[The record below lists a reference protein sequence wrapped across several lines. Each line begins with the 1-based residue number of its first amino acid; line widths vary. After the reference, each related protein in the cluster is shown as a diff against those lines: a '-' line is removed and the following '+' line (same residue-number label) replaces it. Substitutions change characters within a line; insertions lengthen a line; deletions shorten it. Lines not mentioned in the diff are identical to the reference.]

1 LPQPIRRAHTARQF
15 SRIGSRAGL
24 EAALSLRKVKLNKRK
39 RSAMSL
45 RSDAY
50 IDGKWR
56 SGAKRFPVFNPATQE
71 PIAEVPDLGAAETE
85 EAITA
90 AHRAF
95 PAWAAKSAKERAGVM
110 RAWYDLMMADIDR
123 LAALITLEGGKP
135 LAEAKGEAA
144 YGASFIEW
152 FGEEAKRAYGRSI
165 PTTTP
170 TRRYVTIKQPIG
182 VCAAITPWNF
192 PMAMITRKAGP
203 ALAAGNTIVLKP
215 PSQTPLTALALAELA
230 ERAGIPAGVF
240 NVVTTHDH
248 TSEVGRVLCES
259 ELVRKF
265 SFTGST
271 AVGKKL
277 GAMCVGSTVK
287 RVSLEL
293 GGNSPLIVFADADLD
308 QAVRGTIASKFRN
321 AGQTCVCANRILVED
336 AIYDAFSKELAEAV
350 AKLKVGPGDQTGVE
364 IGPLIDAKAIEKV
377 EQMVAEALAAG
388 ASAITG
394 GEKHAA
400 GAQFYTPTVLADVT
414 RDMRV
419 NTEEIFGPVAPLTRF
434 KSEDEAVAIA
444 NDTPFGLASYFFTK
458 DVNRAWRV
466 AERIESGMVSINDG
480 IFSNEVIPFGGWKE
494 SGLGREGGV
503 EGLEEYLETKFLNF
517 GGFA

>member
-1 LPQPIRRAHTARQF
+1 MTPD
-15 SRIGSRAGL
+15 SRHQAP
-24 EAALSLRKVKLNKRK
+24 
-39 RSAMSL
+39 L

-50 IDGKWR
+50 IDGQWR
-56 SGAKRFPVFNPATQE
+56 GGAKRFPVFNPATHE
-71 PIAEVPDLGAAETE
+71 RIADVPDLGAAETE
-85 EAITA
+85 EAIAA

-95 PAWAAKSAKERAGVM
+95 PAWAAKSAKERATIM
-110 RAWYDLMMADIDR
+110 RTWYDLMMADIDR

-144 YGASFIEW
+144 YGASFMEW
-152 FGEEAKRAYGRSI
+152 FGEEAKRAYGRTI
-165 PTTTP
+165 PTTTA

-215 PSQTPLTALALAELA
+215 PSQTPLTALALADLA

-271 AVGKKL
+271 EVGKKL

-293 GGNSPLIVFADADLD
+293 GGNAPLIVFADADLD
-308 QAVRGTIASKFRN
+308 QAVKGTIASKFRN

-336 AIYDAFSKELAEAV
+336 AIYDAFSKKLSDAV
-350 AKLKVGPGDQTGVE
+350 SKLKVGPGDQPGVE

-377 EQMVAEALAAG
+377 EQMVAEALASG
-388 ASAITG
+388 ATAITG
-394 GEKHAA
+394 GKKHAA

-419 NTEEIFGPVAPLTRF
+419 NTEEIFGPVAPLIRF
-434 KSEDEAVAIA
+434 KTEDEAVAIA

-503 EGLEEYLETKFLNF
+503 EGLEEYLETKFVNF

>member
-1 LPQPIRRAHTARQF
+1 
-15 SRIGSRAGL
+15 
-24 EAALSLRKVKLNKRK
+24 
-39 RSAMSL
+39 MSP

-71 PIAEVPDLGAAETE
+71 LIAEVPDLGAAETE
-85 EAITA
+85 EAVTA

-95 PAWAAKSAKERAGVM
+95 PAWAAKSAKERASVM

-293 GGNSPLIVFADADLD
+293 GGNAPLIVFADADLD
-308 QAVRGTIASKFRN
+308 QAVKGTIASKFRN

-336 AIYDAFSKELAEAV
+336 AIYDAFSKKLADAV
-350 AKLKVGPGDQTGVE
+350 SKLKVGAGDQAGVE
-364 IGPLIDAKAIEKV
+364 IGPLIDGKAIEKV
-377 EQMVAEALAAG
+377 EQMVAEALASG

-394 GEKHAA
+394 GKKHAA
-400 GAQFYTPTVLADVT
+400 GAQFYTPTVLANVT

-419 NTEEIFGPVAPLTRF
+419 NTEEIFGPVAPLIRF
-434 KSEDEAVAIA
+434 KTEDEAVAIA
-444 NDTPFGLASYFFTK
+444 NDTPFGLASYFFTR

>member
-1 LPQPIRRAHTARQF
+1 MTPD
-15 SRIGSRAGL
+15 SRHQTP
-24 EAALSLRKVKLNKRK
+24 V
-39 RSAMSL
+39 

-56 SGAKRFPVFNPATQE
+56 TGAKRFPVFNPATQE
-71 PIAEVPDLGAAETE
+71 RVADVPDLGAAETE
-85 EAITA
+85 EAIAA

-95 PAWAAKSAKERAGVM
+95 PAWAAKSAKERAAIM

-144 YGASFIEW
+144 YGASFMEW
-152 FGEEAKRAYGRSI
+152 FGEEAKRAYGRTI
-165 PTTTP
+165 PTTTA

-215 PSQTPLTALALAELA
+215 PSQTPLTALALADLA
-230 ERAGIPAGVF
+230 ERAGVPAGVF

-248 TSEVGRVLCES
+248 TADVGRVLCES

-277 GAMCVGSTVK
+277 GAMCVGSNVK

-293 GGNSPLIVFADADLD
+293 GGNAPLLVFADADLD
-308 QAVRGTIASKFRN
+308 LAVKGTIASKFRN

-336 AIYDAFSKELAEAV
+336 SIYDAFSAKLADAV
-350 AKLKVGPGDQTGVE
+350 AKLKVGPGDQAGIE
-364 IGPLIDAKAIEKV
+364 IGPLIDGKAIEKV
-377 EQMVAEALAAG
+377 EQMVAEALASG
-388 ASAITG
+388 ATAITG
-394 GEKHAA
+394 GKMHTA
-400 GAQFYTPTVLADVT
+400 GAQFYTPTVLANVT

-419 NTEEIFGPVAPLTRF
+419 NTEEIFGPVAPLIRF
-434 KSEDEAVAIA
+434 KTEDEAVAIA
-444 NDTPFGLASYFFTK
+444 NDTPFGLASYFFTR

-480 IFSNEVIPFGGWKE
+480 IFSNEVIPFGGLKE